1 MKKVT
6 CQYGAS
12 RILLSLP
19 QIDSQAS
26 QRRLIRRKRHHVWPS
41 RHLLEQEASFR
52 CTSRIRKRITRLLFR
67 TKRTWKPN
75 SQRRTYESEIM
86 ARSYTMNVT
95 TAAMRWIDK
104 AGGFDAYL
112 LHTPDRKLASNFGSQ
127 LKRDMWTKIEEK
139 GDGGVDVPKKARR
152 VPRKPAWWSEN
163 EEKVRD
169 SFKCWS

>member
-1 MKKVT
+1 MVRLGSYFPCLKSIPKRAREGLFAGKGITFGHRVTFSNKK
-6 CQYGAS
+6 
-12 RILLSLP
+12 
-19 QIDSQAS
+19 
-26 QRRLIRRKRHHVWPS
+26 
-41 RHLLEQEASFR
+41 
-52 CTSRIRKRITRLLFR
+52 

-104 AGGFDAYL
+104 AGGFDPYL
-112 LHTPDRKLASNFGSQ
+112 LHTPDRKLASDFGSQ

-163 EEKVRD
+163 EGKETRTSGVSLRDILPVPGEKLPPPNPEYAAAR
-169 SFKCWS
+169 